1 MNRLA
6 AAMLFVAI
14 GSGLAYCGGVMETVS
29 LEKVSFNGIKKLRV
43 DASLFGVEITGSN
56 RDSVDMEVRMPRELL
71 ERYEV
76 QHAQE
81 GSALVV
87 RVVQKKIGLLG
98 FHGELRVVFQVP
110 RAIDLDITTASG
122 DQVVRAMA
130 CRNATLRSSSG
141 DIDARDIEAG
151 FQAASS
157 SGSIELENITGPMSA
172 RSSSGDI
179 RIKTANGDL
188 AVETS
193 SGKIRVEGFTGD
205 IKAHASSGD
214 HIYTNVTGDIIAD
227 TSSGTI
233 TVDRQEGELDLR
245 SSSGDL
251 VGRGVTLTGSSHF
264 QTSSGRIDFQFDNA
278 VEQLSFDLRS
288 SSGQLTAGNTQAKER
303 LTTGQGPI
311 KVTGQSS
318 SGDQSYK

>member
-157 SGSIELENITGPMSA
+157 SGSIVL
-172 RSSSGDI
+172 
-179 RIKTANGDL
+179 KTA
-188 AVETS
+188 AW
-193 SGKIRVEGFTGD
+193 I
-205 IKAHASSGD
+205 ASSLEFNP
-214 HIYTNVTGDIIAD
+214 TLKKLRLSREPRRRKSFASEAMSSEFVAIAPP
-227 TSSGTI
+227 SPK
-233 TVDRQEGELDLR
+233 Q
-245 SSSGDL
+245 
-251 VGRGVTLTGSSHF
+251 GRFLLGKKLKVPAL
-264 QTSSGRIDFQFDNA
+264 
-278 VEQLSFDLRS
+278 
-288 SSGQLTAGNTQAKER
+288 
-303 LTTGQGPI
+303 PI
-311 KVTGQSS
+311 EPAFLPFKVAPVA
-318 SGDQSYK
+318 